1 MISVQDIAPS
11 ITSIWLLHAKLLCE
25 RTASTMAHTFCDMAV
40 AEIPIHSASA
50 LKEKLAS

>member
-1 MISVQDIAPS
+1 MISIQDIAPS

-25 RTASTMAHTFCDMAV
+25 RPASTMAHTFWDMAV